1 MIDSEGYITEGSSSN
16 AWILNKDKLI
26 STPIGNSILKG
37 ITRTSLIKA
46 LKRENVKLEEKRF
59 NKRDIKNADEAF
71 ITSATQFVMPVIKV
85 DNIKIGS
92 GKVGQYA
99 HIFRKAYM
107 EAIQLK

>member
-1 MIDSEGYITEGSSSN
+1 MDTKKN
-16 AWILNKDKLI
+16 ILYTHFYRFNL
-26 STPIGNSILKG
+26 NG